1 MVSASL
7 WAGELTPEQRR
18 RVETTMV
25 ELQFSMGAFVCYR
38 AWLRRIHDEDPEFF
52 TRLVKQPTPRIGCSD
67 GRVPANEIVGLDPG
81 EVFAF
86 KNLKSFE
93 RRKRGL

>member
-25 ELQFSMGAFVCYR
+25 ELQFSMEAFVCYR
-38 AWLRRIHDEDPEFF
+38 AWLRRIHDEIRSSSPD
-52 TRLVKQPTPRIGCSD
+52 S
-67 GRVPANEIVGLDPG
+67 
-81 EVFAF
+81 
-86 KNLKSFE
+86 
-93 RRKRGL
+93 